1 MGFLHCFETP
11 SLAHPLFVLV
21 WMCMLAGCQQPKA
34 TQEELSAQRELD
46 SLLDKHYNDSLD
58 AYQAPDEFL
67 GMVNK
72 QWGDLDSMLARRYIR
87 VVVPYSLT
95 YYYVDGTKRKGL
107 AHDAL
112 QQFERNLNKELKFD
126 PPKVGV
132 VFIPVNRERIIP
144 MVSEGYADM
153 GVGGFE
159 STSKWADQVDYTGPT
174 LTGLRHV
181 IVASKLS
188 PPLNSLAD
196 LADKEVY
203 VRRGSD
209 FEISLARVN
218 DSLMKAGHRSI
229 RIREVDPYFEI
240 EDVLQVVD
248 AGIIPYAVS
257 YERMAN
263 LWSDVLDSLQVY
275 PNIALKEDVS
285 LHWVVRKN
293 TPKFKA
299 RVDKFVAENHVGT
312 RMGNIWYKRYMTPE
326 RLKHVQS
333 AKSRKQFETLATL
346 FRKYGGQYDL
356 DWILLAAQGYQ
367 ESRLDQKAVS
377 PVGAIGIMQV
387 MPYVAKSKQVNI
399 PNIYTTE
406 NNIHAGAKVMRHLM
420 DVYFKDIEGDSLN
433 RQLIAIGAYNCGP
446 TRMSRLRKEAAARG
460 LNPNVWFDNVEN
472 VVAHRVGRETVTYV
486 SNVYKYYTSFRALNL
501 YSTSRREHTEAAG
514 E

>member
-1 MGFLHCFETP
+1 MGFPNRTEAPCTFPRLLFILTP
-11 SLAHPLFVLV
+11 FLLASCV
-21 WMCMLAGCQQPKA
+21 QPKA
-34 TQEELSAQRELD
+34 PTQEEVRAERELD

-58 AYQAPDEFL
+58 AYHAPDEFL
-67 GMVNK
+67 GLVNK
-72 QWGDLDSMLARRYIR
+72 QWGDIDSMIARRYIR

-95 YYYVDGTKRKGL
+95 YYYVDGTTRKGI
-107 AHDAL
+107 AFDAMKS
-112 QQFERNLNKELKFD
+112 FERGLNKDMKFD
-126 PPKVGV
+126 PPRVGV

-144 MVSEGYADM
+144 MVSEGYADI

-159 STSKWADQVDYTGPT
+159 TTSKWADQVDYTEPT
-174 LTGLRHV
+174 LSGLRH
-181 IVASKLS
+181 IVVGNKLS

-196 LADKEVY
+196 LADKEIY

-209 FEISLARVN
+209 FETSLAMVN
-218 DSLMKAGHRSI
+218 DSLMKAGYKSI
-229 RIREVDPYFEI
+229 RIRQIDPYFEI
-240 EDVLQVVD
+240 EDVLQVLD

-257 YERMAN
+257 YERMAR
-263 LWSDVLDSLQVY
+263 LWSDVLDSLQLY
-275 PNIALKEDVS
+275 PNVTLKENID

-293 TPKFKA
+293 SPKFKA

-312 RMGNIWYKRYMTPE
+312 RMGNIWYKRYMTPQ

-333 AKSRKQFETLATL
+333 AKSRKQFETLAAL
-346 FRKYGGQYDL
+346 FRKYGGQYSL

-377 PVGAIGIMQV
+377 PVGAVGIMQV
-387 MPYVAKSKQVNI
+387 MPFVAKSKQVNI

-433 RQLIAIGAYNCGP
+433 RQLIALAAYNCGP
-446 TRMSRLRKEAAARG
+446 TRMSRLRKEATARG

-501 YSTSRREHTEAAG
+501 YSESKREHATAG